1 MKHYIIFFFLI
12 FPEFLLSQ
20 NEMSVF
26 NNQVELT
33 EGVYTSLSEVLN
45 NSPKYNDC
53 RFETKVGFWF
63 GNMSIYYFDKT
74 GTRHEFNDTILFV
87 VEDGNRYV
95 RYKNYFCK
103 LILTGAISTFYIENT
118 VVYSSNF
125 ANTQTVLF
133 YWDIQTGI
141 MDKVN
146 VDNMDEI
153 LKRDSSIYSTYSEI
167 PNSTKKKTLYSYI
180 LKYNAHN
187 PIYINPK

>member
-1 MKHYIIFFFLI
+1 MKLFIIYFLLI
-12 FPEFLLSQ
+12 FPEFLFSQ
-20 NEMSVF
+20 DGMLIL
-26 NNQVELT
+26 NNQIELK
-33 EGVYTSLSEVLN
+33 EGVYTSISEILN
-45 NSPKYNDC
+45 NSPKYYDC

-63 GNMSIYYFDKT
+63 GNTSIYYFDNL

-95 RYKNYFCK
+95 KYKNHFCK

-118 VVYSSNF
+118 VVYTPNY
-125 ANTQTVLF
+125 ANTQTDLF

-146 VDNMDEI
+146 VSNMDEI
-153 LKRDSSIYSTYSEI
+153 LKRDSSIYSTYSGI
-167 PNSTKKKTLYSYI
+167 SNSVKRKTLYSYI

-187 PIYINPK
+187 PIHISTQ